1 MSLII
6 NASQSMKYFPLP
18 SSLIKKRKKK
28 KKKKKG
34 MLYGLAYLA

>member
-1 MSLII
+1 
-6 NASQSMKYFPLP
+6 MKYFPLP

-28 KKKKKG
+28 KEKKKG

>member
-28 KKKKKG
+28 KKKG
-34 MLYGLAYLA
+34 MLYGFAYLA